1 MPTPYLHKR
10 NGTPGAAAPSS
21 LLHGELALNYGDARV
36 FWKDASNVIQ
46 SFSFTSIDAG
56 EVVASGPTATLLLHF
71 NGSQSGVD
79 FLDSSSSNRTFTR
92 GGNSVLRQ
100 EQKKFGSA
108 SGYFT
113 GGTYIQTDAYAG
125 VELGSGDFTI
135 ELWYYQLSNGTYSGL
150 IGKGAQLSTASD
162 VWSLE
167 FGGAGLIFVPWVSTS
182 SAVQCAQPSMNAW
195 HHVAVVRNGTDLTLY
210 VDGVSMSNTYFNA
223 TIPTNASAPLVIGAG
238 WYQPTSRGYNGYID
252 ELRIVKAAVYTA
264 NFTPPASEFA

>member
-1 MPTPYLHKR
+1 MPTTVKIR
-10 NGTPGAAAPSS
+10 RSGTASATPSA
-21 LLHGELALNYGDARV
+21 LEHGEIAINYADGKM
-36 FWKDASNVIQ
+36 FWKDAASAIQ
-46 SFSFTSIDAG
+46 SFSFASIDAG

-125 VELGSGDFTI
+125 VEFGSGDFTI

-150 IGKGAQLSTASD
+150 IGKGAQLSTESD

-182 SAVQCAQPSMNAW
+182 SAVQCARPSMNAW
-195 HHVAVVRNGTDLTLY
+195 HHVAVVRNGTDLRLY

-252 ELRIVKAAVYTA
+252 ELRIMKTAVFTA
-264 NFTPPASEFA
+264 NFTPATSEFS